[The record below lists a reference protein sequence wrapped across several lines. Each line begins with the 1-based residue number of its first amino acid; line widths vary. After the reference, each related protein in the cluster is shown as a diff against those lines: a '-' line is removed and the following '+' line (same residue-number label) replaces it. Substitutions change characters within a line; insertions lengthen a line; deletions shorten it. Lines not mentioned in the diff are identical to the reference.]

1 MEVVRLRV
9 RGVSLDS
16 KIHNFAA
23 MSTGV
28 ESLYDEEQGAFGEP
42 QAPRAHEMSV
52 RERVALG
59 VCALGGLALLIGV
72 SHLTGWSSFWGL
84 GGLAGIVLGAA
95 AYFLFAWSSRDSSSL
110 NDFTLFTSARAAGAI
125 GWALGVLMTGF
136 YVVLYWFPHLL
147 DGATRTLDP
156 LALRLAGRA
165 ADSWFLYGLV
175 YTLAVLAFGVRMLVR
190 HRSNRY
196 QLWRTASVMTFQV
209 GFAFLLP
216 HLLEL
221 FRQPEYYLT
230 YFWPLKWSYLFP
242 SDVHALLGHPG
253 GLGVFLVFW
262 SVAASFIVTPVL
274 TYYYGKRWY
283 CSWVCGCGGLAETV
297 GDPFRQLSSK
307 STRAWR
313 IERISIYSILGL
325 IVLTTITV
333 WLHSTGHASWLG
345 GAAQKL
351 SQWYGFFVGAIFSG
365 VVGVGFYP
373 ILGSRVWCRFGCP
386 MAAILGLQQ
395 RLWSRFRITT
405 NGGQCMSC
413 GNCSTYCEM
422 GIDVRA
428 YAQKGESIVRA
439 SCVGCGICSS
449 VCPRGVLKLE
459 NGPTGPE
466 RFGPHSTSRA
476 LASPSILELRA
487 ELAEAVAEPRR

>member
-1 MEVVRLRV
+1 MSAEQ
-9 RGVSLDS
+9 
-16 KIHNFAA
+16 IH
-23 MSTGV
+23 
-28 ESLYDEEQGAFGEP
+28 QGAYEEEAGVFGEP
-42 QAPRAHEMSV
+42 EAPRGHDMGAW
-52 RERVALG
+52 ERLTLALCASGALALG
-59 VCALGGLALLIGV
+59 IGVAGPSGASPIWTLGGLAAVVG
-72 SHLTGWSSFWGL
+72 
-84 GGLAGIVLGAA
+84 GAA
-95 AYFLFAWSSRDSSSL
+95 AYYVLAWAWRGASTL
-110 NDFTLFTSARAAGAI
+110 NDFAFFGSARRRGAI
-125 GWALGVLMTGF
+125 GWTLGVLMTGF

-147 DGATRTLDP
+147 DSATRTLDP
-156 LALRLAGRA
+156 LALRLAARP

-190 HRSNRY
+190 HRRNRY
-196 QLWRTASVMTFQV
+196 QLWRTASVMTFQI

-230 YFWPLKWSYLFP
+230 YFWPLKWSTLFP
-242 SDVHALLGHPG
+242 GDVHALLGHPG

-262 SVAASFIVTPVL
+262 SAAASFVVTPIL
-274 TYYYGKRWY
+274 TCFYGKRWY

-297 GDPFRQLSSK
+297 GDPFRHLSSK

-313 IERISIYSILGL
+313 IERISIHSILGL
-325 IVLTTITV
+325 IVVTTIVV
-333 WLHSTGHASWLG
+333 WLQATGHASWLG
-345 GAAQKL
+345 GPAQKL
-351 SQWYGFFVGAIFSG
+351 SQWYGFCVGAVFSG

-422 GIDVRA
+422 GIDVRS
-428 YAQKGESIVRA
+428 YAQKGENIVRA
-439 SCVGCGICSS
+439 SCVGCGICSA

-459 NGPTGPE
+459 NGPIGPE
-466 RFGPHSTSRA
+466 RFGGYSTSSS
-476 LASPSILELRA
+476 LAASSVLDLRA
-487 ELAEAVAEPRR
+487 ELAKTMGDSRG

>member
-1 MEVVRLRV
+1 
-9 RGVSLDS
+9 
-16 KIHNFAA
+16 
-23 MSTGV
+23 MSTEPTQLV
-28 ESLYDEEQGAFGEP
+28 EYDEESGVFGEP
-42 QAPRAHEMSV
+42 EAPRGHGLSAW
-52 RERVALG
+52 ERATLA
-59 VCALGGLALLIGV
+59 VC
-72 SHLTGWSSFWGL
+72 
-84 GGLAGIVLGAA
+84 VLGALVLA
-95 AYFLFAWSSRDSSSL
+95 IGVGGALGSAWSLAGLAAMVSGAAAFFAMVWSRKGSSTL
-110 NDFTLFTSARAAGAI
+110 NDFAFFHSARRRGAV

-147 DGATRTLDP
+147 DGATRALDP
-156 LALRLAGRA
+156 LALRLAGRP

-175 YTLAVLAFGVRMLVR
+175 YTEAVLAFGVRMLVR
-190 HRSNRY
+190 HRGNRY

-221 FRQPEYYLT
+221 FRQPEFYFT
-230 YFWPLKWSYLFP
+230 YFWPLKWGYLFP
-242 SDVHALLGHPG
+242 GDVHSLLEHPG
-253 GLGVFLVFW
+253 GLGIFLVFW
-262 SVAASFIVTPVL
+262 SAAASFVITPVL
-274 TYYYGKRWY
+274 TYFYGKRWY

-297 GDPFRQLSSK
+297 GDPFRHLSSK

-325 IVLTTITV
+325 IVLTTSVV
-333 WLHSTGHASWLG
+333 WLHASGHAAWLG
-345 GAAQKL
+345 GPAQKL

-373 ILGSRVWCRFGCP
+373 IFGSRVWCRFGCP

-413 GNCSTYCEM
+413 GNCSTHCEM

-428 YAQKGESIVRA
+428 YAQKGENIVRA
-439 SCVGCGICSS
+439 SCVGCGICSA

-459 NGPTGPE
+459 NGPTGPT
-466 RFGPHSTSRA
+466 RLGPHSTARA

-487 ELAEAVAEPRR
+487 ELAEASLEPRR